1 MKKKKYNAFKV
12 VFLIFVFIYLVMFF
26 SSYTGYYEYNN
37 YKKTRLTNEQIKK
50 FEKDI
55 KDGKELD
62 LEEYLVVNKYSYK
75 TRLSTLTIK
84 LSEGISSIVT
94 YGVKCTFKYISSF
107 IDK

>member
-1 MKKKKYNAFKV
+1 MKKKKYNTFKIIFCI
-12 VFLIFVFIYLVMFF
+12 FLFIYLVLFF

-62 LEEYLVVNKYSYK
+62 IEEYLVIDKYSYK
-75 TRLSTLTIK
+75 TNLSTLTIK
-84 LSEGISSIVT
+84 ISEGISSIVT
-94 YGVKCTFKYISSF
+94 YGVKSTFKYISSF
-107 IDK
+107 IDE

>member
-1 MKKKKYNAFKV
+1 MKKKKYNIFKI
-12 VFLIFVFIYLVMFF
+12 VFCIFMFIYLIIFF

-75 TRLSTLTIK
+75 TTLSTLTIRI
-84 LSEGISSIVT
+84 SEGISDLVT
-94 YGVKCTFKYISSF
+94 YGVKTSFKYISGF
-107 IDK
+107 IDE

>member
-1 MKKKKYNAFKV
+1 MKKKKYNIFKI
-12 VFLIFVFIYLVMFF
+12 VFCIFAFIYLILFF

-62 LEEYLVVNKYSYK
+62 LKEYLVINKYSYK
-75 TRLSTLTIK
+75 TKLTTLTIK

-94 YGVKCTFKYISSF
+94 YGVKSAFKSIASF
-107 IDK
+107 IDE